1 MRHLSI
7 DIEGSQKYTLDKNSS
22 KSFYVPEKYDRTAM
36 FSNRI
41 ERFCTS
47 ELSGVGKNH
56 GDTFWRHQKD
66 ILISTQKRLKTGKK
80 DLMKNFFCLVIKI

>member
-1 MRHLSI
+1 MSI

-22 KSFYVPEKYDRTAM
+22 KSFRVAEKYDRTAM

-41 ERFCTS
+41 ERFCAS

-66 ILISTQKRLKTGKK
+66 ILISTKKRIKTGKK
-80 DLMKNFFCLVIKI
+80 VIKKSFFCLVIKI

>member
-22 KSFYVPEKYDRTAM
+22 KSFYVAEKYDRTAM

-66 ILISTQKRLKTGKK
+66 ILISTQKRLKTGKNHK
-80 DLMKNFFCLVIKI
+80 IKNFFCLVIKI

>member
-7 DIEGSQKYTLDKNSS
+7 DIESSRKYTLDKNSS
-22 KSFYVPEKYDRTAM
+22 KKFHVAEKYVRTAM
-36 FSNRI
+36 FTNRI

-47 ELSGVGKNH
+47 ELSGVGKYH

-66 ILISTQKRLKTGKK
+66 IAISTQKRLKKGKK
-80 DLMKNFFCLVIKI
+80 DILKNFFGPDIEI

>member
-7 DIEGSQKYTLDKNSS
+7 NIEGSRKYTLDENSS
-22 KSFYVPEKYDRTAM
+22 KYLYVAEKYVRTAM

-47 ELSGVGKNH
+47 ELSGLGKNH

-66 ILISTQKRLKTGKK
+66 IVISTQKRLKTGKK
-80 DLMKNFFCLVIKI
+80 AIMKNFFCLVIKI